1 MAGRLASGDL
11 HGALVEVVR
20 SRAVDR
26 VGIRGIVIKET
37 RGVLVVVTQKG
48 EGKSEYIPPPSGPI
62 FAETKLMRKV
72 AVPKEFT
79 VFRIA
84 VPPTDEDR
92 ARGRGDMIFELQGN
106 QMMFRAA
113 ERAGKKF
120 KAKPMLDL

>member
-48 EGKSEYIPPPSGPI
+48 EGKSEYIPPPPDQ
-62 FAETKLMRKV
+62 F
-72 AVPKEFT
+72 
-79 VFRIA
+79 
-84 VPPTDEDR
+84 
-92 ARGRGDMIFELQGN
+92 LQKQN
-106 QMMFRAA
+106 
-113 ERAGKKF
+113 
-120 KAKPMLDL
+120 